1 MRRALI
7 AVLVA
12 LGSLTVVV
20 ARRDQGPPYEPAD
33 ARATLV
39 LEAGYHADLVA
50 SDPDIQSPVAMD
62 IDEDGRLFVLE
73 MPGYPLDVS
82 PTGKV
87 KLLEDRDGDGR
98 FEHVT
103 VFADRL

>member
-7 AVLVA
+7 AVLVV
-12 LGSLTVVV
+12 LGSLAVVV
-20 ARRDQGPPYEPAD
+20 ARRDQGPPYEPAE

-50 SDPDIQSPVAMD
+50 SEPDIQSPVAMD

-73 MPGYPLDVS
+73 MPGYPLDTR
-82 PTGKV
+82 PTGRVKV
-87 KLLEDRDGDGR
+87 LQDKDGDGR
-98 FEHVT
+98 YET
-103 VFADRL
+103 S